1 MMAVAIVDDDAGA
14 LHGQRVGGTSCG
26 APDAS
31 WKEPSIII
39 PFPRDEQAM
48 VPASPVTT
56 KCFVKPKARH
66 SHSMAAGASRYLKE
80 EMIVE
85 PMFPA

>member
-1 MMAVAIVDDDAGA
+1 
-14 LHGQRVGGTSCG
+14 
-26 APDAS
+26 
-31 WKEPSIII
+31 
-39 PFPRDEQAM
+39 M